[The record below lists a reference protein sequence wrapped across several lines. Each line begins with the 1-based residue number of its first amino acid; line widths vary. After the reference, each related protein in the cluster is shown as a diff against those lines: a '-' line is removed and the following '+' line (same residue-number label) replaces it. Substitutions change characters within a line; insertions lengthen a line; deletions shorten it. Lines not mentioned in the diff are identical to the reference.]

1 MRVIVV
7 LFLFITTFSVSA
19 QVANVEARRVKT
31 DTVGWYGEVNTGFKV
46 VKEVGKVFSSNS
58 DVRVQYKTSKD
69 LYLLLSE
76 YNWSRASEKSF
87 TNNFYLHL
95 RYNRKLNKDWI
106 RWEAFTQYQFNE
118 ITKIRLRLLNG
129 TGPRYK
135 LLGKELGSVYLGTL
149 YMFEYTHELNEGKDI
164 LIKKE
169 HRMSSYLSFSIFPN
183 DILSIISTTY
193 YQPRIDKWKDYRVS
207 NIIDVRAKISKRFSI
222 SMLYKLNF
230 DSYPAVGISKLSYSF
245 ENKLGIT
252 F

>member
-1 MRVIVV
+1 MRN
-7 LFLFITTFSVSA
+7 LFFLILLLAFSDAFS
-19 QVANVEARRVKT
+19 QVTNIEARRVKT
-31 DTVGWYGEVNTGFKV
+31 DTAGWYGEVNTGFKI

-58 DVRVQYKTSKD
+58 DMRIQYKTPKD

-95 RYNRKLNKDWI
+95 RYNRKLKRDWI

-149 YMFEYTHELNEGKDI
+149 YMFEYTQELNQEKDI

-183 DILSIISTTY
+183 DILSVISTTY

-207 NIIDVRAKISKRFSI
+207 NIIDLRAKITKRFSI

-230 DSYPAVGISKLSYSF
+230 DTYPAAGISRLSYSF
-245 ENKLGIT
+245 ENKIGLT